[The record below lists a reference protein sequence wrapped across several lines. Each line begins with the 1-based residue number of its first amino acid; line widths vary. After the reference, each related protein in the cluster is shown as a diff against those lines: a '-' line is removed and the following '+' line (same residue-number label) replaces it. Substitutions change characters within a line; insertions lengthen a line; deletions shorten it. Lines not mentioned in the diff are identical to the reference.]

1 VIAAVFFDLGGTL
14 IDAGGPAGMLRLNG
28 AGIKNVYDFLEL
40 KKYPLPP
47 LRRFQKKI
55 TRSLKMAHL
64 MLMLSSREIDAKKLA
79 GKIFSKMKIN
89 PSDEDFEEIERLWHK
104 PFLESAALLPDVRD
118 VLARVKERKI
128 KMGVISNTIWP
139 ARLLA
144 DELQRLAILD
154 YFEVLVLSSE
164 TSIRKPSPFIF
175 EAACKKIAI
184 PSSDCLMVGDAVKE
198 DIYGALSAGMKAVLL
213 AGRFKRPPGAA
224 PCYEIENL
232 VQLIDVIDELNG
244 PAPPE

>member
-1 VIAAVFFDLGGTL
+1 MIAAVFFDLGGTL

-40 KKYPLPP
+40 KKYPLPL

-79 GKIFSKMKIN
+79 GRIFSKMKIN

-118 VLARVKERKI
+118 VLSRVKERKI

-244 PAPPE
+244 PAPSD